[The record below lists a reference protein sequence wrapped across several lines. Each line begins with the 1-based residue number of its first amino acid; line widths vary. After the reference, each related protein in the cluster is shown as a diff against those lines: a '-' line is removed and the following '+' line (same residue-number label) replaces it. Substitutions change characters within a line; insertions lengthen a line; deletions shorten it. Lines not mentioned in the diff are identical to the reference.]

1 MNPGMKTRVD
11 PLAMWHPERTTPGFT
26 DGHAE
31 THQWQNRSLIE
42 WCHRA
47 MYGCGGFAF
56 VRVPPADE
64 REDVEYM
71 AAGFPCKSIP

>member
-1 MNPGMKTRVD
+1 WVD
-11 PLAMWHPERTTPGFT
+11 PLAMWHPERTTLGFA

-31 THQWQNRSLIE
+31 THPWQNRSLIE

-47 MYGCGGFAF
+47 MYESGQFAF
-56 VRVPPADE
+56 SMTPPADE
-64 REDVEYM
+64 QEDIEYM